1 MKRLSHLEEKL
12 SYIAE
17 VLTYK
22 VSFETFIFALS
33 NNFNNKTTMDKLTT
47 EIVAMEPELRHFAL
61 KLTAD
66 PDSANDLVQDCMLKA
81 LDNKEKFVHS
91 QNFKGWMYTIM
102 RNLFINNYRRVTR
115 EISMMDDNYSIG
127 RQNILEVEDGERFEY
142 VYDLKE
148 LYKVINAVPESMKRP
163 FLMYVAGFKYNE
175 IAEKM
180 GLPIGTIKSRL
191 FFVRK
196 RLQKDLKDFS

>member
-1 MKRLSHLEEKL
+1 
-12 SYIAE
+12 
-17 VLTYK
+17 
-22 VSFETFIFALS
+22 
-33 NNFNNKTTMDKLTT
+33 MDKLTSK
-47 EIVAMEPELRHFAL
+47 IVGMESELRHFAL

-66 PDSANDLVQDCMLKA
+66 QDSANDLVQDCMLKA
-81 LDNKEKFVHS
+81 LDNKEKFVHA

-115 EISMMDDNYSIG
+115 EMSMMDDSFSIG
-127 RQNILEVEDGERFEY
+127 RQNLLEVEDGERFEY
-142 VYDLKE
+142 AYDLKE
-148 LYKVINAVPESMKRP
+148 LHKVINAVPESMRKP

-196 RLQKDLKDFS
+196 RLQKELKEFGK

>member
-1 MKRLSHLEEKL
+1 
-12 SYIAE
+12 
-17 VLTYK
+17 
-22 VSFETFIFALS
+22 
-33 NNFNNKTTMDKLTT
+33 MDKLTSK
-47 EIVAMEPELRHFAL
+47 IVGMESELRHFAL

-66 PDSANDLVQDCMLKA
+66 QDSANDLVQDCMLKA
-81 LDNKEKFVHS
+81 LDNKEKFVHA

-115 EISMMDDNYSIG
+115 EMSMMDDSYSIG
-127 RQNILEVEDGERFEY
+127 RQNLLEVEDGERFEY
-142 VYDLKE
+142 AYDLKE
-148 LYKVINAVPESMKRP
+148 LHKVINAVPESMRKP

-180 GLPIGTIKSRL
+180 ELPIGTIKSRL

-196 RLQKDLKDFS
+196 RLQKELKEFGK

>member
-1 MKRLSHLEEKL
+1 
-12 SYIAE
+12 
-17 VLTYK
+17 
-22 VSFETFIFALS
+22 
-33 NNFNNKTTMDKLTT
+33 MDKLTSK
-47 EIVAMEPELRHFAL
+47 IVGMESELRHFAL

-66 PDSANDLVQDCMLKA
+66 QDSANDLVQDCMLKA
-81 LDNKEKFVHS
+81 LDTKEKFVHA

-115 EISMMDDNYSIG
+115 EISMMDDSYSIG
-127 RQNILEVEDGERFEY
+127 RQNLLEVEDGERFEY
-142 VYDLKE
+142 AYDLKE
-148 LYKVINAVPESMKRP
+148 LHKVINAVPESMRKP

-196 RLQKDLKDFS
+196 RLQKELKEFGK

>member
-1 MKRLSHLEEKL
+1 
-12 SYIAE
+12 
-17 VLTYK
+17 
-22 VSFETFIFALS
+22 
-33 NNFNNKTTMDKLTT
+33 MDKLTSK
-47 EIVAMEPELRHFAL
+47 IVGMESELRHFAL

-66 PDSANDLVQDCMLKA
+66 QDSANDLVQDCILKA
-81 LDNKEKFVHS
+81 LDNKEKFVHA

-115 EISMMDDNYSIG
+115 EMSMMDDSYSIG
-127 RQNILEVEDGERFEY
+127 RQNLLEVEDGERFEY
-142 VYDLKE
+142 AYDLKE
-148 LYKVINAVPESMKRP
+148 LHKVINAVPESMRKP

-196 RLQKDLKDFS
+196 RLQKELKEFGK

>member
-1 MKRLSHLEEKL
+1 
-12 SYIAE
+12 
-17 VLTYK
+17 
-22 VSFETFIFALS
+22 
-33 NNFNNKTTMDKLTT
+33 MDKLTSK
-47 EIVAMEPELRHFAL
+47 IVGMESELRNFAL

-66 PDSANDLVQDCMLKA
+66 QDSANDLVQDCMLKA
-81 LDNKEKFVHS
+81 LDNKDKFVHA

-115 EISMMDDNYSIG
+115 EMSMMDDSYSIG
-127 RQNILEVEDGERFEY
+127 RQNLLEVEDGERFEY
-142 VYDLKE
+142 AYDLKE
-148 LYKVINAVPESMKRP
+148 LHKVINAVPESMRKP

-196 RLQKDLKDFS
+196 RLQKELKEFGK

>member
-1 MKRLSHLEEKL
+1 
-12 SYIAE
+12 
-17 VLTYK
+17 
-22 VSFETFIFALS
+22 
-33 NNFNNKTTMDKLTT
+33 MDKLTSK
-47 EIVAMEPELRHFAL
+47 IVGMESELRHFAL

-66 PDSANDLVQDCMLKA
+66 QDSANDLVQDCMLKA
-81 LDNKEKFVHS
+81 LDNKEKFVHA

-115 EISMMDDNYSIG
+115 EMSMMDDSYSIG
-127 RQNILEVEDGERFEY
+127 RQNLLEVEDGERFEY
-142 VYDLKE
+142 AYDLKE
-148 LYKVINAVPESMKRP
+148 LHKVINAVPESMRKP

-196 RLQKDLKDFS
+196 RLQKDLKEFGK

>member
-1 MKRLSHLEEKL
+1 
-12 SYIAE
+12 
-17 VLTYK
+17 
-22 VSFETFIFALS
+22 
-33 NNFNNKTTMDKLTT
+33 MDKLTSK
-47 EIVAMEPELRHFAL
+47 IVGMESELRHFAL

-66 PDSANDLVQDCMLKA
+66 QDSANDLVQDCMLKA
-81 LDNKEKFVHS
+81 LDNKEKFVHA

-115 EISMMDDNYSIG
+115 EMSMMDDSYSIG
-127 RQNILEVEDGERFEY
+127 RQNLLEVEDGERFEY
-142 VYDLKE
+142 AYDLKE
-148 LYKVINAVPESMKRP
+148 LHKVINAVPESKRKP

-196 RLQKDLKDFS
+196 RLQKELKEFGK

>member
-1 MKRLSHLEEKL
+1 
-12 SYIAE
+12 
-17 VLTYK
+17 
-22 VSFETFIFALS
+22 
-33 NNFNNKTTMDKLTT
+33 MDKLTSK
-47 EIVAMEPELRHFAL
+47 IVGMESELRHFAL

-66 PDSANDLVQDCMLKA
+66 QDSANDLVQDCMLKA
-81 LDNKEKFVHS
+81 LDNKEKFVHA

-115 EISMMDDNYSIG
+115 EMSMMDDSYSIG
-127 RQNILEVEDGERFEY
+127 RQNLLEVEDGERFEY
-142 VYDLKE
+142 AYDLKE
-148 LYKVINAVPESMKRP
+148 LHKVINAVPESMRKP

-196 RLQKDLKDFS
+196 RLQKELKEFGK

>member
-1 MKRLSHLEEKL
+1 
-12 SYIAE
+12 
-17 VLTYK
+17 
-22 VSFETFIFALS
+22 
-33 NNFNNKTTMDKLTT
+33 MDKLTSK
-47 EIVAMEPELRHFAL
+47 IVGMESELRHFAL

-66 PDSANDLVQDCMLKA
+66 QDSANDLVQDCMLKA
-81 LDNKEKFVHS
+81 LDNKDKFDHA

-115 EISMMDDNYSIG
+115 EISMMDDSYSIG
-127 RQNILEVEDGERFEY
+127 RQNLLEVEDGERFEY
-142 VYDLKE
+142 AYDLKE
-148 LYKVINAVPESMKRP
+148 LHKVINAVPESMRKP

-196 RLQKDLKDFS
+196 RLQKELKEFGK

>member
-1 MKRLSHLEEKL
+1 
-12 SYIAE
+12 
-17 VLTYK
+17 
-22 VSFETFIFALS
+22 
-33 NNFNNKTTMDKLTT
+33 MDKLTSK
-47 EIVAMEPELRHFAL
+47 IVGMESELRHFAL

-66 PDSANDLVQDCMLKA
+66 QDSANDLVQDCMLKA

-115 EISMMDDNYSIG
+115 EISMMDDSYSIG
-127 RQNILEVEDGERFEY
+127 RQNLLEVEDGERFEY
-142 VYDLKE
+142 AYDLKE
-148 LYKVINAVPESMKRP
+148 LHKVINAVPESMRKP

-196 RLQKDLKDFS
+196 RLQKELKEFGK

>member
-1 MKRLSHLEEKL
+1 
-12 SYIAE
+12 
-17 VLTYK
+17 
-22 VSFETFIFALS
+22 
-33 NNFNNKTTMDKLTT
+33 MDKLTSK
-47 EIVAMEPELRHFAL
+47 IVGMESELRHFAL

-66 PDSANDLVQDCMLKA
+66 QDSANDLVQDCMLKA
-81 LDNKEKFVHS
+81 LDNKEKFVHA

-115 EISMMDDNYSIG
+115 EMSMMDDSYSIG
-127 RQNILEVEDGERFEY
+127 RQNLLEVEGGERFEY
-142 VYDLKE
+142 AYDLKE
-148 LYKVINAVPESMKRP
+148 LHKVINAVPESMRKP

-180 GLPIGTIKSRL
+180 ELPIGTIKSRL

-196 RLQKDLKDFS
+196 RLQKDLKEFGK

>member
-1 MKRLSHLEEKL
+1 
-12 SYIAE
+12 
-17 VLTYK
+17 
-22 VSFETFIFALS
+22 
-33 NNFNNKTTMDKLTT
+33 MDKLTSK
-47 EIVAMEPELRHFAL
+47 IVGMESELRHFAL

-66 PDSANDLVQDCMLKA
+66 QDSANDLVQDCMLKA
-81 LDNKEKFVHS
+81 LDNKEKFVHA

-115 EISMMDDNYSIG
+115 EMSMMDDSYSIG
-127 RQNILEVEDGERFEY
+127 RQNLLEVEDGERFEY
-142 VYDLKE
+142 AYDLKE
-148 LYKVINAVPESMKRP
+148 LHKVINAVPESMRKP

-196 RLQKDLKDFS
+196 RLQKELKEFGKGDTHESWDLDTGNYFDKPNPYFLSPDKK

>member
-1 MKRLSHLEEKL
+1 
-12 SYIAE
+12 
-17 VLTYK
+17 
-22 VSFETFIFALS
+22 
-33 NNFNNKTTMDKLTT
+33 MDKLTSK
-47 EIVAMEPELRHFAL
+47 IVGMESELRHFAL

-66 PDSANDLVQDCMLKA
+66 QDSANDLVQDCMLKA
-81 LDNKEKFVHS
+81 LDNKEKFVHA

-115 EISMMDDNYSIG
+115 EMSMMDDSYSIG
-127 RQNILEVEDGERFEY
+127 RQNLLEVEDGERFEY
-142 VYDLKE
+142 AYDLKE
-148 LYKVINAVPESMKRP
+148 LQKVINAVPESMRKP

-196 RLQKDLKDFS
+196 RLQKELKEFGK

>member
-1 MKRLSHLEEKL
+1 
-12 SYIAE
+12 
-17 VLTYK
+17 
-22 VSFETFIFALS
+22 
-33 NNFNNKTTMDKLTT
+33 MDKLTSK
-47 EIVAMEPELRHFAL
+47 IVGMESELRHFAL

-66 PDSANDLVQDCMLKA
+66 QELANDLVQDCMLKA
-81 LDNKEKFVHS
+81 LDNKEKFVHA

-115 EISMMDDNYSIG
+115 EMSMMDDSYSIG
-127 RQNILEVEDGERFEY
+127 RQNLLEVEDGERFEY
-142 VYDLKE
+142 AYDLKE
-148 LYKVINAVPESMKRP
+148 LHKVINAVPESMRKP
-163 FLMYVAGFKYNE
+163 FLMYVSGFKYNE

-196 RLQKDLKDFS
+196 RLQKELKEFGK

>member
-1 MKRLSHLEEKL
+1 
-12 SYIAE
+12 
-17 VLTYK
+17 
-22 VSFETFIFALS
+22 
-33 NNFNNKTTMDKLTT
+33 MDKLTSK
-47 EIVAMEPELRHFAL
+47 IVGMESELRHFAL

-66 PDSANDLVQDCMLKA
+66 QDLANDLVQDCMLKA
-81 LDNKEKFVHS
+81 LDNKEKFVHA

-115 EISMMDDNYSIG
+115 EMSMMDDSYSIG
-127 RQNILEVEDGERFEY
+127 RQNLLEVEDGERFEY
-142 VYDLKE
+142 AYDLKE
-148 LYKVINAVPESMKRP
+148 LHKVINAVPESMRKP
-163 FLMYVAGFKYNE
+163 FLMYVSGFKYNE

-196 RLQKDLKDFS
+196 RLQKELKEFGK

>member
-1 MKRLSHLEEKL
+1 
-12 SYIAE
+12 
-17 VLTYK
+17 
-22 VSFETFIFALS
+22 
-33 NNFNNKTTMDKLTT
+33 MDKLTSK
-47 EIVAMEPELRHFAL
+47 IVGMESELRHFAL

-66 PDSANDLVQDCMLKA
+66 QDSANDLVQDCMLKA
-81 LDNKEKFVHS
+81 LDNKEKFVHA

-115 EISMMDDNYSIG
+115 EMSMMDDSYSIG
-127 RQNILEVEDGERFEY
+127 RQNLLEVEDGERFEY
-142 VYDLKE
+142 AYDLKE
-148 LYKVINAVPESMKRP
+148 LHKVINAVPESMRKP

-180 GLPIGTIKSRL
+180 GLPIGKIKSRL

-196 RLQKDLKDFS
+196 RLQKELKEFGK

>member
-1 MKRLSHLEEKL
+1 
-12 SYIAE
+12 
-17 VLTYK
+17 
-22 VSFETFIFALS
+22 
-33 NNFNNKTTMDKLTT
+33 MDKLTSK
-47 EIVAMEPELRHFAL
+47 IVGMESELRHFAL

-66 PDSANDLVQDCMLKA
+66 QDSANDLVQDCMLKA
-81 LDNKEKFVHS
+81 LDNKEKFVHA

-115 EISMMDDNYSIG
+115 EMSMMDDSYSIG
-127 RQNILEVEDGERFEY
+127 RQNLLEVEDGERFEY
-142 VYDLKE
+142 AYDLKE
-148 LYKVINAVPESMKRP
+148 LHKVINAVPESMRKP
-163 FLMYVAGFKYNE
+163 FFLYVAGFKYNE

-196 RLQKDLKDFS
+196 RLQKELKEFGK

>member
-1 MKRLSHLEEKL
+1 
-12 SYIAE
+12 
-17 VLTYK
+17 
-22 VSFETFIFALS
+22 
-33 NNFNNKTTMDKLTT
+33 MDKLTSK
-47 EIVAMEPELRHFAL
+47 IVGMESELRHFAL

-66 PDSANDLVQDCMLKA
+66 QDSANDLVQDCMLKA
-81 LDNKEKFVHS
+81 LDNKEKFVHA

-115 EISMMDDNYSIG
+115 EMSMMDDSYSIG
-127 RQNILEVEDGERFEY
+127 RQNLVEVEDGVRFEY
-142 VYDLKE
+142 AYDLKE
-148 LYKVINAVPESMKRP
+148 LHKVINAVPESMRKP

-196 RLQKDLKDFS
+196 RLQKELKEFGK

>member
-1 MKRLSHLEEKL
+1 
-12 SYIAE
+12 
-17 VLTYK
+17 
-22 VSFETFIFALS
+22 
-33 NNFNNKTTMDKLTT
+33 MDKLTSK
-47 EIVAMEPELRHFAL
+47 IVGMESELRHFAL

-66 PDSANDLVQDCMLKA
+66 QDSANDLVQDCMLKA
-81 LDNKEKFVHS
+81 LDNKEKFVHA

-115 EISMMDDNYSIG
+115 EMSMMDDSYSIG
-127 RQNILEVEDGERFEY
+127 RQNLLEVEDGERFEY
-142 VYDLKE
+142 AYDLKE
-148 LYKVINAVPESMKRP
+148 SMRKP

-196 RLQKDLKDFS
+196 RLQKELKEFGK

>member
-1 MKRLSHLEEKL
+1 
-12 SYIAE
+12 
-17 VLTYK
+17 
-22 VSFETFIFALS
+22 
-33 NNFNNKTTMDKLTT
+33 MDKLTSK
-47 EIVAMEPELRHFAL
+47 IVGMESELRHFAL

-66 PDSANDLVQDCMLKA
+66 QDSANDLVQDCMLKA
-81 LDNKEKFVHS
+81 LDTKEKFVHA

-115 EISMMDDNYSIG
+115 EMSMMDDSYSIG
-127 RQNILEVEDGERFEY
+127 RQNLLEVEDGERFEY
-142 VYDLKE
+142 AYDLKE
-148 LYKVINAVPESMKRP
+148 LHKVINAVPESMRKP

-196 RLQKDLKDFS
+196 RLQKELKEFGK

>member
-1 MKRLSHLEEKL
+1 
-12 SYIAE
+12 
-17 VLTYK
+17 
-22 VSFETFIFALS
+22 
-33 NNFNNKTTMDKLTT
+33 MDKLTSK
-47 EIVAMEPELRHFAL
+47 IVGMESELRHFAL

-66 PDSANDLVQDCMLKA
+66 QDSANDLVQDCMLKA
-81 LDNKEKFVHS
+81 LDNKEKFVHA

-115 EISMMDDNYSIG
+115 EMSMMDDSYSIG
-127 RQNILEVEDGERFEY
+127 RQNLLEVEDGERFEY
-142 VYDLKE
+142 AYDLKE
-148 LYKVINAVPESMKRP
+148 LHKVINAVPESMRKP
-163 FLMYVAGFKYNE
+163 FLMYVAGFKYKE

-196 RLQKDLKDFS
+196 RLQKELKEFGK

>member
-1 MKRLSHLEEKL
+1 
-12 SYIAE
+12 
-17 VLTYK
+17 
-22 VSFETFIFALS
+22 
-33 NNFNNKTTMDKLTT
+33 MDKLTSK
-47 EIVAMEPELRHFAL
+47 IVGMESELRHFAL

-66 PDSANDLVQDCMLKA
+66 QDSANDLVQDCMLKA
-81 LDNKEKFVHS
+81 LDNKEKFVHA

-115 EISMMDDNYSIG
+115 EMSMMDDSYSIG
-127 RQNILEVEDGERFEY
+127 RQNMLEVEDGERFEY
-142 VYDLKE
+142 AYDLKE
-148 LYKVINAVPESMKRP
+148 LHKVINAVPDSMRKP
-163 FLMYVAGFKYNE
+163 FLMYVSGFKYNE

-196 RLQKDLKDFS
+196 RLQKELKEFGK

>member
-1 MKRLSHLEEKL
+1 
-12 SYIAE
+12 
-17 VLTYK
+17 
-22 VSFETFIFALS
+22 
-33 NNFNNKTTMDKLTT
+33 MDKLTSK
-47 EIVAMEPELRHFAL
+47 IVGMESELCHFAL

-66 PDSANDLVQDCMLKA
+66 QDLANDLVQDCMLKA
-81 LDNKEKFVHS
+81 LDNKEKFVHA

-115 EISMMDDNYSIG
+115 EMSMMDDSYSIG
-127 RQNILEVEDGERFEY
+127 RQNLLEVEDGERFEY
-142 VYDLKE
+142 AYDLKE
-148 LYKVINAVPESMKRP
+148 LHKVINAVPESMRKP
-163 FLMYVAGFKYNE
+163 FLMYVSGFKYNE

-196 RLQKDLKDFS
+196 RLQKELKEFGK

>member
-1 MKRLSHLEEKL
+1 
-12 SYIAE
+12 
-17 VLTYK
+17 
-22 VSFETFIFALS
+22 
-33 NNFNNKTTMDKLTT
+33 MDKLTSK
-47 EIVAMEPELRHFAL
+47 IVGMESELRHFAL

-66 PDSANDLVQDCMLKA
+66 QDSANDLVQDCMLKA
-81 LDNKEKFVHS
+81 LDNKEKFVHA

-115 EISMMDDNYSIG
+115 EMSMMDDSYSIG
-127 RQNILEVEDGERFEY
+127 RQNLLEVEDGERFEY
-142 VYDLKE
+142 AYDLKE
-148 LYKVINAVPESMKRP
+148 LHKVINAVPESMRKP

-180 GLPIGTIKSRL
+180 VLPIGTIKSRL

-196 RLQKDLKDFS
+196 RLQKELKEFGK

>member
-1 MKRLSHLEEKL
+1 
-12 SYIAE
+12 
-17 VLTYK
+17 
-22 VSFETFIFALS
+22 
-33 NNFNNKTTMDKLTT
+33 MDKLTSK
-47 EIVAMEPELRHFAL
+47 IVGMESELRHFAL

-66 PDSANDLVQDCMLKA
+66 QDSANDLVQDCMLKA
-81 LDNKEKFVHS
+81 LDNKEKFVHA
-91 QNFKGWMYTIM
+91 QNFKGWMHTIM

-115 EISMMDDNYSIG
+115 EMSMMDDSYSIG
-127 RQNILEVEDGERFEY
+127 RQNLLEVEDGERFEY
-142 VYDLKE
+142 AYDLKE
-148 LYKVINAVPESMKRP
+148 LHKVINAVPESMRKP

-196 RLQKDLKDFS
+196 RLQKELKEFGK

>member
-1 MKRLSHLEEKL
+1 
-12 SYIAE
+12 
-17 VLTYK
+17 
-22 VSFETFIFALS
+22 
-33 NNFNNKTTMDKLTT
+33 MDKLTSK
-47 EIVAMEPELRHFAL
+47 IVGMESELRHFAL

-66 PDSANDLVQDCMLKA
+66 QDSANELVQDCMLKA
-81 LDNKEKFVHS
+81 LDNKEKFVHA

-115 EISMMDDNYSIG
+115 EMSMMDDSYSIG
-127 RQNILEVEDGERFEY
+127 RQNLLEVEDGERFEY
-142 VYDLKE
+142 AYDLKE
-148 LYKVINAVPESMKRP
+148 LHKVINAVPESMRKP

-196 RLQKDLKDFS
+196 RLQKELKEFGK